1 MKRRHF
7 LGQASLA
14 ALSPWGWASAQPS
27 IAQQTGEEPK
37 IQLPAL
43 PDSRPLPE
51 VVLFGFDD
59 RAFPFQN
66 HLQTQLI
73 PARNPSLV
81 LDHGPEGSHDEVL
94 LYYGTVVRI
103 GETFHMWYNGNH
115 GPRQNDVNIE
125 RTHCKICYA
134 KSKDGVHW
142 EKPELGLVEF
152 NGSKKNNI
160 VDLTVP
166 NLWSTCALLYDPADR
181 DSSQRFKMAYEARYS
196 GQLRFCVAFSPDG
209 FRWKP
214 FEGNPVGPFLEMA
227 GITKHNDLYYVNGQ
241 SFAHSPVYARRLVTY
256 ASANFQQW
264 SPCGAL
270 GLDRAADV
278 SGPST
283 SDDAHQYEEVH
294 LGAAMWNRG
303 NVILGIYGQWHG
315 HFSGDR
321 RWVAM
326 DLGLAVSHDAIHFR
340 EPIPGFR
347 FIPAREQPRSPMG
360 VGPALE
366 QGQGMENFGDQTL
379 YWYSLWRGTE
389 GSGVRLVTWERD
401 RLGMLSPFRPSGAQ
415 AISCPIRVSRGQ
427 AKVYVNAAG
436 LGQHSQLR
444 VGLADEGFR
453 PLPGYA
459 GPDAA
464 VLDQSGLR
472 LPVRWKRGDVL
483 SASQGLVRLDVR
495 FEGVRPE
502 DCRLHAMYVGA

>member
-43 PDSRPLPE
+43 PDSTPLPE

-241 SFAHSPVYARRLVTY
+241 SLRTAPSMLDVWSLMHQRTFNSGRPVER
-256 ASANFQQW
+256 SAW
-264 SPCGAL
+264 IALPMSLDPLRATMPTSTKKCILAPPCGI
-270 GLDRAADV
+270 V
-278 SGPST
+278 
-283 SDDAHQYEEVH
+283 E
-294 LGAAMWNRG
+294 M
-303 NVILGIYGQWHG
+303 
-315 HFSGDR
+315 
-321 RWVAM
+321 
-326 DLGLAVSHDAIHFR
+326 
-340 EPIPGFR
+340 
-347 FIPAREQPRSPMG
+347 
-360 VGPALE
+360 
-366 QGQGMENFGDQTL
+366 
-379 YWYSLWRGTE
+379 
-389 GSGVRLVTWERD
+389 
-401 RLGMLSPFRPSGAQ
+401 
-415 AISCPIRVSRGQ
+415 
-427 AKVYVNAAG
+427 
-436 LGQHSQLR
+436 
-444 VGLADEGFR
+444 
-453 PLPGYA
+453 
-459 GPDAA
+459 
-464 VLDQSGLR
+464 
-472 LPVRWKRGDVL
+472 
-483 SASQGLVRLDVR
+483 
-495 FEGVRPE
+495 
-502 DCRLHAMYVGA
+502 